1 MNNMYYDYMQY
12 QNYLIHYG
20 IKRRSGRYPYGS
32 GERPYQSS
40 GGFFARRKEKKHAAE
55 VLKKKKEMLEKKREE
70 DEKRAKLK
78 ETKSEALN
86 TGTARDIQKHFSV
99 MSNQELEDAAN
110 RIKWMNEINKYAAM
124 EVKNAQG
131 KSAFDTV
138 NDLMTKMTKV
148 NKWAETSIDAYK
160 NVTEISKIL
169 KKAAEDQA
177 KKQQKQQQKKAS

>member
-40 GGFFARRKEKKHAAE
+40 GGFFARRKEKKHVAE
-55 VLKKKKEMLEKKREE
+55 VLKKKKELLEKKRAE
-70 DEKRAKLK
+70 DEKKAKLK
-78 ETKSEALN
+78 ESKAEALS

-99 MSNQELEDAAN
+99 MTNKEMEEAAN

-124 EVKNAQG
+124 EAKNAQG
-131 KSAFDTV
+131 KTAFDTV
-138 NDLMTKMTKV
+138 DELMTKLSKV
-148 NKWAETSIDAYK
+148 NKWGETSMNAYK
-160 NVTEISKIL
+160 NVTTISKML
-169 KKAAEDQA
+169 KDAAEKQE
-177 KKQQKQQQKKAS
+177 KKQRQQQKKAS